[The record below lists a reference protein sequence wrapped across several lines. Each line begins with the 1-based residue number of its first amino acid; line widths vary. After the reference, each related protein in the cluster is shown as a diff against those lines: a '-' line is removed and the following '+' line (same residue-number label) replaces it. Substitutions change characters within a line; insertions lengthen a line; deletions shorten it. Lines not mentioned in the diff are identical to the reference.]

1 MLEKVAGKEAEP
13 FSSAMDFLAKFN
25 GPTGLLG
32 ALFTKK
38 D

>member
-1 MLEKVAGKEAEP
+1 VAGKEAEP
-13 FSSAMDFLAKFN
+13 FSSAIDFLAMFN

-32 ALFTKK
+32 SLFTKE